1 MSSAPRVIVLDSN
14 AYFRLARSI
23 HPLLSQPFG
32 DPPPYALK
40 VLHDLDK
47 EFAKSI
53 RLVSKFHWVSD
64 PEYCKDR
71 ISAQYLASGKTASQV
86 EMALSYL
93 IYQAKEE
100 RIDLS
105 HIDLKVLAV
114 GRARHFPVITDDKGM
129 QKLAEILNIECWST
143 LKLLKLM
150 VDCKRIDIGK
160 VQEVVEY
167 WEADNDLPLSKQEFE
182 LQYRKLFNGNRL
194 SNISSK

>member
-1 MSSAPRVIVLDSN
+1 MSSPPRVIVLDSN

-23 HPLLSQPFG
+23 RPLLSQPFG

-129 QKLAEILNIECWST
+129 Q
-143 LKLLKLM
+143 
-150 VDCKRIDIGK
+150 
-160 VQEVVEY
+160 
-167 WEADNDLPLSKQEFE
+167 
-182 LQYRKLFNGNRL
+182 
-194 SNISSK
+194 